1 MSEEKAMRR
10 LIVILIIISG
20 FIGESSRAA
29 ELRLRQQCIPPGP
42 VVTLG
47 DVAEIYAS
55 DTQQAKKLASME
67 LFPAPPV
74 GQQRTIRV
82 REVQD
87 ILTLRGINLTEHQLS
102 GSSQVILTSSG
113 CANDDGDKN
122 AVSSIK
128 KRSQRRLQEVVLQYL
143 KTVTGSDEPRI
154 LQFEASGDLARA
166 AASSVKPISISGGIA
181 PWTGTQRFELKID
194 SPEGVARYPLEV
206 RVSVSEAVVAAVHS
220 LARGAVIRE
229 TDLTLVRPT
238 AGDVEEGSFHAVA
251 DLVGSQTTRA
261 IPDGK
266 IFTAEDIQTQLI
278 VRRGDVVTVYAR
290 GNGIRV
296 RTTARA
302 RTDGGLGEMV
312 TIETMHDRNAFQAK
326 VCGPR
331 EAEVI
336 AQAVPATEIK

>member
-1 MSEEKAMRR
+1 MRQ
-10 LIVILIIISG
+10 LIVIFIILSALVG
-20 FIGESSRAA
+20 NSSQAA
-29 ELRLRQQCIPPGP
+29 ELRLRQKCIPHGP

-55 DTQQAKKLASME
+55 DTQQAEKLASME
-67 LFPAPPV
+67 LFPTPPV
-74 GQQRTIRV
+74 GQQRTLRV

-87 ILTLRGINLTEHQLS
+87 TLILRGINLAEHQLT

-113 CANDDGDKN
+113 CAKDDGDQN
-122 AVSSIK
+122 AVSSVK
-128 KRSQRRLQEVVLQYL
+128 KRSQRRLQEAVLHYL
-143 KTVTGSDEPRI
+143 KSESGTDEPRI

-166 AASSVKPISISGGIA
+166 AAGSVKPISISGGTA
-181 PWTGTQRFELKID
+181 PWTGMQRFELKID
-194 SPEGVARYPLEV
+194 SPEGVAQFPLEV
-206 RVSVSEAVVAAVHS
+206 RVSVPTAVVAAVHS
-220 LARGAVIRE
+220 LARGTVIRE
-229 TDLTLVRPT
+229 TDLTMIRPS
-238 AGDVEEGSFHAVA
+238 AGDGEEGSFHAVA
-251 DLVGSQTTRA
+251 ELVGSQTTRA

-266 IFTAEDIQTQLI
+266 IITAEDIQAQI
-278 VRRGDVVTVYAR
+278 VVRRGDVVTVYAR

-302 RTDGGLGEMV
+302 RTDGGLGDMV

-331 EAEVI
+331 EAEVV